1 DVFLRHFKN
10 YSGIK
15 RRFEKVFENERL
27 VYIDDYAHHPTEIRC
42 LLDSIRRMYPNRKV
56 TGVFQPH
63 LFSRTRDFGTGF
75 GEELSKLDRLLL
87 LPIYP
92 ARELPIQGID
102 SEWLLQRVTCADK
115 QVIQKNDVLD
125 VVRSQDEGVL
135 LTIGAG
141 DIDRL
146 VTPIHELLT
155 INQR

>member
-1 DVFLRHFKN
+1 MGARLARADHRHDDR
-10 YSGIK
+10 GD
-15 RRFEKVFENERL
+15 RRGAV
-27 VYIDDYAHHPTEIRC
+27 
-42 LLDSIRRMYPNRKV
+42 
-56 TGVFQPH
+56 
-63 LFSRTRDFGTGF
+63 
-75 GEELSKLDRLLL
+75 
-87 LPIYP
+87 
-92 ARELPIQGID
+92 
-102 SEWLLQRVTCADK
+102 RVTCADK

>member
-1 DVFLRHFKN
+1 
-10 YSGIK
+10 
-15 RRFEKVFENERL
+15 
-27 VYIDDYAHHPTEIRC
+27 
-42 LLDSIRRMYPNRKV
+42 MYPNRKV
-56 TGVFQPH
+56 TGIFQPH